1 MNTIPP
7 LTQAFDAECLQASVI
22 HANSK
27 RPITASISS
36 PTALSQSGDWPEV
49 KRDLAS
55 ICQQQVNQFLA
66 AQEFSSATLLQAAWV
81 ILLGRYSQET
91 DVSFLIATN
100 STPAIPDDSL
110 RSLNAQWS
118 EPITALELLHTL
130 HQQLNEPK
138 ATTTVTS
145 DCLRLQLTP
154 LEVNPAN
161 TLSIA
166 WFTETEPTTLI
177 AQYDHTQF
185 QPETITR
192 LLAHL
197 EVILAAIAADSHQ
210 NIATLPLLTAPE
222 RQQLLHDWN
231 QTQVDYPKDA
241 LVHHLFEA
249 QVEGT
254 PDAIALTYQ
263 NQHLTYQELNQRANQ
278 LAHHLISLGVEPDQ
292 LVGLCVERSLEMV
305 MGLLGILKS
314 GGAYVPLD
322 PGYPPER
329 LAYML
334 TDAQVTV
341 LLTQE
346 RLVAKLPKTK
356 AKVFCL
362 DSADTLSLT
371 SSQNQDNPNPPLN
384 EEHLAY
390 VIYTSGSTGKPKG
403 VMVPH
408 RALSNHMLWMQ
419 DAFPLNTTDK
429 VLQKT
434 PFSFDA
440 SVWEF
445 YAPLLTG
452 ATLVMAKPGGH
463 QDSDYLIETIQQA
476 QITILQLVPS
486 LLRALM
492 SDRQFAQ
499 CQSLRRVF
507 CGGEALTQDLRSD
520 FQAQFSAALYNL
532 YGPTETCIDA
542 TVWDCQEESNSAIV
556 PIGRAIAN
564 LQTYVLDA
572 HQQLVPQGIT
582 GELYIGG
589 RGVARGYWRRPE
601 LTQARFLSDPF
612 RDDLKA
618 KLYRTGD
625 LVRQRADGV
634 LEFIGRAD
642 TQVKVRG
649 YRVEL
654 GEIEAALAQHPGVQD
669 VAVVADTTKLG
680 NTRLMGYVTE
690 KPMELLDVDD
700 LQAFLNI
707 QLADYMIPNTITLL
721 ETMPLSPS
729 GKLDRLALPK
739 SNTARRSTYVAPTTP
754 IETTLTRIWNEVL
767 GVDDVGV
774 DDNFFDLGG
783 TSISALHLVTQIREQ
798 LDTQLQSMS
807 LYSQN
812 PTIQALV
819 QQRLGAKLR
828 VVKFYQYPTIRAL
841 ARYLTQGLIPQQQKS
856 ASGSGRRTPTTAQDG
871 IAIIGMVGRFPG
883 ADTIEQLWDNLCAG
897 RESITFFP
905 KEAIDA
911 SVDPELRDDES
922 YIPAK
927 GILDGAETFDASF
940 FGITPR
946 EAEIIDPQARV
957 FLELAHEA
965 LETVGYTPE
974 RYSGQ
979 IGLYAGSGPNTY
991 FEQHICGRPEIVNR
1005 LGAFPTQVAT
1015 EKDYV
1020 TTRAAYKLNLTGPV
1034 MSIVTACS
1042 TSLVATIQAC
1052 RALLNYEC
1060 DTALAGG
1067 VSVTTPQN
1075 TGYLH
1080 LEGGMLSPDGRCR
1093 PFDANAQGT
1102 TFNNGAGIVVLK
1114 RLGEAIDDGDRIY
1127 AVIKGM
1133 GMNNDGAD
1141 KVSFTAPSVNGQAK
1155 AIAMAQNMA
1164 GFSPET
1170 ISYVEAHGT
1179 ATPMGDPI
1187 EIEALTQAFRLQT
1200 EAKQF
1205 CAIGSIK
1212 SNIGHAVAAAGVAGL
1227 IKTALSL
1234 YHQKLPPSL
1243 GFDSPN
1249 PHIDFE
1255 SSPFYVN
1262 STLQNWPAEGET
1274 PRRAGVSS
1282 FGVGGTNAHV
1292 VLEAAPT
1299 LEPSSHSR
1307 PGQLLLLSAKT
1318 PTALTQAADNL
1329 QHYLQTHP
1337 ETPLADIAATLQR
1350 GRKGFNHRQFWVCR
1364 DRADTLAMFAQPDP
1378 KRTGQR
1384 QTQQRNPEVV
1394 FMFPGQGSQYVD
1406 MGLNLYRTE
1415 PVFREALDRCV
1426 DCMTPLLQRDLR
1438 NILYPSL
1445 QSEHPTA
1452 AVLEQSASLLKQ
1464 TQYTQPALFAVEYAL
1479 AQLWLSWGIQPA
1491 ALIGHSIGEFVAATI
1506 SGVLSL
1512 EDAIMLVVRRG
1523 QMMWDLP
1530 AGSMLLVRSPAAEV
1544 APRLSGESAIAAI
1557 NGPTLC
1563 VASGPTPE
1571 MKALQ
1576 QQLEAEE
1583 VVCRFLHTSHAFH
1596 SPMMDVV
1603 VEPFLEVVKTVPLS
1617 PLQIPFVS
1625 TVTADWITP
1634 DQALDP
1640 HYWASHLRATVRF
1653 TDGVQTLW
1661 QDPHRV
1667 LLEVGPRTTT
1677 ATLARQQ
1684 ATDLKQQFAISSLG
1698 KTAEEDEEWVALLRA
1713 IGQLWLAGVEIDWSV
1728 FYRLEQRH
1736 RVPLPTYPFERQRY
1750 WIDPLPAASSA
1761 PTAAPV
1767 QAAPTFQAAPMQ
1779 GAIAPPQTPA
1789 PVPVTPTP
1797 MPEVSTEELILP
1809 LLVDVLETTSG
1820 IDVAAADPTTTFL
1833 ELGLDS
1839 LSLTQVAL
1847 ALKKKFKVKIAFRH
1861 LLEDYPN
1868 LETLTAFLAETAPP
1882 EVLPKPEPPAAP
1894 QVAAPPPVP
1903 ANGASLPTNNG
1914 VPPAPVLP
1922 AQPLPI
1928 SNNPADLSPVQAL
1941 INQQLQV
1948 MSQQL
1953 QLLGGAGLPLP
1964 TVPNPTPAQPA
1975 PVQQVTAPQPNPTPP
1990 KATTATDSPKP
2001 TSKAPAPG
2009 AKIQKKQ
2016 DTSLSDAQRQAL
2028 DQLMTRYLQRT
2039 PESKRQAQEHRS
2051 YLADPRTVSGFTP
2064 LTKEMVYPLVVDR
2077 SQGARLW
2084 DVDGNEYI
2092 DLTSGFGLNFFGW
2105 NPDYVTEAV
2114 IAQMQKGIEIGPQ
2127 TPLAGRVAKMITE
2140 FTGLD
2145 RVAFCNTGSEAV
2157 MATLRLSRTVTGNN
2171 LIATFA
2177 GDYHGTFDEVLYRQ
2191 GAGQRTL
2198 PGAPGIMP
2206 EMFENLLV
2214 LDYDKPESLEILRDR
2229 ADDLAGVMVEPVRS
2243 RDPGLQPREF
2253 LQELRRLTEKSESTL
2268 IFDEVVTGF
2277 RVAPGGAQEYFN
2289 IKADLATYGKVIGG
2303 GLPIGVVAGSAQY
2316 MDALDGGFWQYG
2328 DDSIPEVGVTFF
2340 AGTFVRHPMALAAAE
2355 ASLLKLKAGGPNLQK
2370 SLAEKVQ
2377 RLATTLT
2384 QYCDR
2389 VGAPIKIAY
2398 FSSFFYVT
2406 YDATAAPY
2414 GGLLFYLLRAKGIHI
2429 WEYRAC
2435 FLTLAHTDAD
2445 VETIMRAFK
2454 EAIAELQAMEL
2465 LPGHSCN
2472 GVSPR
2477 PNQPPQPG
2485 ARLGRDQ
2492 NGNPSWF
2499 VPDLDRPGNYLQLSG
2514 V

>member
-1 MNTIPP
+1 MGQRRELLP
-7 LTQAFDAECLQASVI
+7 
-22 HANSK
+22 
-27 RPITASISS
+27 
-36 PTALSQSGDWPEV
+36 
-49 KRDLAS
+49 
-55 ICQQQVNQFLA
+55 ICQAQVLQFLA
-66 AQEFSSATLLQAAWV
+66 EHGWAVNHLLPAAWSV
-81 ILLGRYSQET
+81 LLNRYTQEAALMFSVMASP
-91 DVSFLIATN
+91 DPATPPEPGLMSN
-100 STPAIPDDSL
+100 LSV
-110 RSLNAQWS
+110 RWS
-118 EPITALELLHTL
+118 EPIAAWELLQAL
-130 HQQLNEPK
+130 HQQQEAGEEAAEIP
-138 ATTTVTS
+138 T
-145 DCLRLQLTP
+145 DRLQVQWSP
-154 LEVNPAN
+154 
-161 TLSIA
+161 
-166 WFTETEPTTLI
+166 
-177 AQYDHTQF
+177 F
-185 QPETITR
+185 QPEVGGESSPSFAQSLHITLQIEPYMALGAEYDGDR
-192 LLAHL
+192 LTPEMVTQLLDHL
-197 EVILAAIAADSHQ
+197 EVLLGAIAANPHQ
-210 NIATLPLLTAPE
+210 LVTTLPLLTPE
-222 RQQLLHDWN
+222 EQQQRLVDWN
-231 QTQVDYPKDA
+231 QTAVDYPDT

-249 QVEGT
+249 QVERT
-254 PDAIALTYQ
+254 PDAIAVTYQ
-263 NQHLTYQELNQRANQ
+263 DQQLTYQELNQRANQ
-278 LAHHLISLGVEPDQ
+278 LAHVLISLGVAPDQ
-292 LVGLCVERSLEMV
+292 LVGLCVARSLEMV
-305 MGLLGILKS
+305 VGLLGILKA

-322 PGYPPER
+322 PGYPAER

-334 TDAQVTV
+334 TDARVTV

-346 RLVAKLPKTK
+346 RLVAQLPKTE
-356 AKVFCL
+356 ARVLCL
-362 DSADTLSLT
+362 DIPETQWSGLPSGDDRAPSHPNPAIALT
-371 SSQNQDNPNPPLN
+371 SNR
-384 EEHLAY
+384 LAY
-390 VIYTSGSTGKPKG
+390 VIYTSGSTGQPKG

-419 DAFPLNTTDK
+419 DTLPLTSTDQL
-429 VLQKT
+429 LQKT

-445 YAPLLTG
+445 YAPLLAG
-452 ATLVMAKPGGH
+452 ATLVMAQPGGH
-463 QDSDYLIETIQQA
+463 QDSDYLIETIQQS
-476 QITILQLVPS
+476 QVTILQLVPS

-492 SDRQFAQ
+492 SDRQFTK

-507 CGGEALTQDLRSD
+507 CGGEALTQDLRAD
-520 FQAQFSAALYNL
+520 FQSQFSAELYNL
-532 YGPTETCIDA
+532 YGPTEACIDA
-542 TVWDCQEESNSAIV
+542 TFWDCGQDSDAAIV

-564 LQTYVLDA
+564 VQTYILDS

-589 RGVARGYWRRPE
+589 RGLARGYWRKPE
-601 LTQARFLSDPF
+601 LTQDRFIPHPFSGDP
-612 RDDLKA
+612 DA

-642 TQVKVRG
+642 TQMKVRG

-654 GEIEAALAQHPGVQD
+654 GEIEAVLAQHPGVQD
-669 VAVVADTTKLG
+669 VAVIADTTDLG
-680 NTRLMGYVTE
+680 NTRLMGYITE
-690 KPMELLDVDD
+690 KPQQEVDVED
-700 LQAFLNI
+700 LQTFLRSR
-707 QLADYMIPNTITLL
+707 LSDYMIPSSLTVL

-739 SNTARRSTYVAPTTP
+739 STPHRRNTAVAPNTP
-754 IETTLTRIWNEVL
+754 IETVLAQIWGEVL
-767 GVDDVGV
+767 GLDDVGV
-774 DDNFFDLGG
+774 EDNFFDVGG
-783 TSISALHLVTQIREQ
+783 TSISALRLVSRIREQ
-798 LDTQLQSMS
+798 LETQLQGMS

-819 QQRLGAKLR
+819 QKRLGSKLR
-828 VVKFYQYPTIRAL
+828 VVKFYQYPTIQAL
-841 ARYLTQGLIPQQQKS
+841 AAYLTQAIATPQQTPANVPQ
-856 ASGSGRRTPTTAQDG
+856 RRNSTAQDG

-883 ADTIEQLWDNLCAG
+883 ADTVEQLWDNLCAG

-905 KEAIDA
+905 REGIDA

-927 GILDGAETFDASF
+927 GIISGVEDFDASF
-940 FGITPR
+940 FGINPR

-974 RYSGQ
+974 KYSGQ

-991 FEQHICGRPEIVNR
+991 FERHICGRNEIIDR
-1005 LGAFPTQVAT
+1005 LGPFQTQVAT

-1052 RALLNYEC
+1052 RALMNYEC

-1114 RLGEAIDDGDRIY
+1114 RLSEALDDGDRVY

-1155 AIAMAQNMA
+1155 AIAMAQTMA
-1164 GFSPET
+1164 GFAPDT

-1234 YHQKLPPSL
+1234 YHEKLPPSV
-1243 GFDSPN
+1243 GFESPN
-1249 PHIDFE
+1249 PHIDFA

-1262 STLQNWPAEGET
+1262 STLRDWLPEGDT

-1292 VLEAAPT
+1292 VLEAAPSS
-1299 LEPSSHSR
+1299 EPSSDSR
-1307 PGQLLLLSAKT
+1307 PGQLLPLSAKT
-1318 PTALTQAADNL
+1318 PTALEQATQNL
-1329 QHYLQTHP
+1329 QQYLQSHP
-1337 ETPLADIAATLQR
+1337 DVPLADIAATLQR
-1350 GRKGFNHRQFWVCR
+1350 GRKGFHHRRFWVCR
-1364 DRADTLAMFAQPDP
+1364 DRAEALAQFQKPDP
-1378 KRTGQR
+1378 KRTGTR
-1384 QTQQRNPEVV
+1384 QTTQRNPEVV
-1394 FMFPGQGSQYVD
+1394 FMFPGQGSQYVN
-1406 MGLNLYRTE
+1406 MGLNLYKTE
-1415 PVFREALDRCV
+1415 PVFQEALDRCI
-1426 DCMTPLLQRDLR
+1426 DTMTPLLQRDLR

-1445 QSEHPTA
+1445 HSPNPTA
-1452 AVLEQSASLLKQ
+1452 EALEHSANLLKQ

-1491 ALIGHSIGEFVAATI
+1491 ALIGHSIGEFVAAAI
-1506 SGVLSL
+1506 AGVFTV
-1512 EDAIMLVVRRG
+1512 EDAIKLVVRRG

-1530 AGSMLLVRSPAAEV
+1530 TGSMLLVRQPAEEV
-1544 APRLSGESAIAAI
+1544 APRLSEEAAIAAI
-1557 NGPTLC
+1557 NGPALC

-1583 VVCRFLHTSHAFH
+1583 VACRFLHTSHAFH
-1596 SPMMDVV
+1596 SPMMDAI
-1603 VEPFLEVVKTVPLS
+1603 VEPFLAVVQTVKLS
-1617 PLQIPFVS
+1617 SPQIPFVS
-1625 TVTADWITP
+1625 TVTANWITP

-1661 QDPHRV
+1661 QDPRRV

-1684 ATDLKQQFAISSLG
+1684 AKDLKQQVAISSLG
-1698 KTAEEDEEWVALLRA
+1698 KTAEENQEWQELLRA
-1713 IGQLWLAGVEIDWSV
+1713 IGQLWLAGVEIDWSA
-1728 FYRLEQRH
+1728 FYRLERRH

-1750 WIDPLPAASSA
+1750 WIDPLPAVASTTNLTS
-1761 PTAAPV
+1761 
-1767 QAAPTFQAAPMQ
+1767 
-1779 GAIAPPQTPA
+1779 PPTPA
-1789 PVPVTPTP
+1789 PVAQPLPLNGASPSPTHPTSRPVTPTP

-1809 LLVDVLETTSG
+1809 LLADVLETTSG
-1820 IDVAAADPTTTFL
+1820 IDVSAAEPTTTFL

-1847 ALKKKFKVKIAFRH
+1847 ALKKKFKVKIAFRN

-1868 LETLTAFLAETAPP
+1868 LETLAAFLAETASPD
-1882 EVLPKPEPPAAP
+1882 VLPKPEPIAAPVNVPAPAATNGTIP
-1894 QVAAPPPVP
+1894 TPVP
-1903 ANGASLPTNNG
+1903 TVANGVT
-1914 VPPAPVLP
+1914 PAPILP
-1922 AQPLPI
+1922 VPI
-1928 SNNPADLSPVQAL
+1928 PTMSGNDTSPIQAL

-1948 MSQQL
+1948 MTQQL
-1953 QLLGGAGLPLP
+1953 QLLGGAGLPLTTAPNPVPAQP
-1964 TVPNPTPAQPA
+1964 TPVQQTAPPAAPTPAASPA
-1975 PVQQVTAPQPNPTPP
+1975 KPTPE
-1990 KATTATDSPKP
+1990 APKP

-2009 AKIQKKQ
+2009 AKIKKKQ
-2016 DTSLSDAQRQAL
+2016 DTTLSDAQRQAL
-2028 DQLMTRYLQRT
+2028 DQLMVRYIKRT

-2077 SQGARLW
+2077 SQGSRLW

-2105 NPDYVTEAV
+2105 NPDYVTKAV
-2114 IAQMQKGIEIGPQ
+2114 IAQMEKGIEIGPQ

-2157 MATLRLSRTVTGNN
+2157 MATLRLARTVTGNN

-2253 LQELRRLTEKSESTL
+2253 LQELRRLTEKSESAL

-2316 MDALDGGFWQYG
+2316 MDALDGGFWQFG
-2328 DDSIPEVGVTFF
+2328 DNSIPEVGVTFF

-2355 ASLLKLKAGGPNLQK
+2355 ASLLKLKEGGPNLQK
-2370 SLAEKVQ
+2370 SLADKVQ
-2377 RLATTLT
+2377 RLATTLK

-2389 VGAPIKIAY
+2389 VGAPINIAY

-2406 YDATAAPY
+2406 YDTAAAPY
-2414 GGLLFYLLRAKGIHI
+2414 GGLLFYLLREKGIHI

-2435 FLTLAHTDAD
+2435 FLTLAHTDED
-2445 VETIMRAFK
+2445 VEMIIRIFK
-2454 EAIAELQAMEL
+2454 EAVAELQAVGL
-2465 LPGHSCN
+2465 LPGHSRNDVSVN
-2472 GVSPR
+2472 GNGNGQRTNGSNTNGQKGKIDR
-2477 PNQPPQPG
+2477 NQPPRPG
-2485 ARLGRDQ
+2485 ARLGRDRQ
-2492 NGNPSWF
+2492 GNPAWF
-2499 VPDLDRPGNYLQLSG
+2499 VPDPERPGKYLQLSE